1 MLKEESVVPVIK
13 VGGRG
18 RRAHF
23 TLCDESSIGEVE
35 RQIRRYFDESGG
47 FFLGAQVSV
56 DVGRRMGNPDEIER
70 IRTVLEREY
79 FLEVSEWRT
88 TFEGM
93 ESGLTE
99 YMGATTVIL
108 PPETAPS
115 RERTQLVRGTCHA
128 GTDLHHE
135 GDIVVLGDVNPGA
148 QVTASGDV
156 IVFGE
161 LRGVAAAGSR
171 GNEDAVIAALSLRAT
186 QIRIARRVAV
196 GLNRKKSRRG
206 DEPEMARFLNDQ
218 IVVEPFDAQVWRFRA
233 MEGK

>member
-99 YMGATTVIL
+99 YMGATTLIL

-115 RERTQLVRGTCHA
+115 RERTPACTGHMPCGHGPA
-128 GTDLHHE
+128 
-135 GDIVVLGDVNPGA
+135 P
-148 QVTASGDV
+148 
-156 IVFGE
+156 
-161 LRGVAAAGSR
+161 
-171 GNEDAVIAALSLRAT
+171 
-186 QIRIARRVAV
+186 
-196 GLNRKKSRRG
+196 
-206 DEPEMARFLNDQ
+206 
-218 IVVEPFDAQVWRFRA
+218 
-233 MEGK
+233 